1 MTVLTTAA
9 RLLAML
15 RESHNP
21 ILKLHALH
29 NLNLIVDQFWTEI
42 SANLSQ
48 IQRLCE
54 DEQYDH
60 RELAALVT
68 SKVFFHLGGLNESLM
83 YALRAGC
90 LFDVSDNTEYAKTL
104 VAKCVDEY
112 ISLALRGG
120 AATTTESSS
129 SERQDGIVVD
139 PRLVSVVE
147 RTLDKCMA
155 DGKFKH
161 AIGLALECH
170 RLDKVEQAIIRSKN
184 VPKMLSYCLRL
195 LQTFVRRKEFRHEVL
210 RLLVKNYESLQQP
223 DYLSI
228 CQCCMFLDDPQTVA
242 SILGKLLRGGDK
254 TDVLVAYQV
263 AFDLF
268 ENENRKFLLSVRDRL
283 PETSNSAQ
291 QLVSNSVNNAATAAP
306 PPRSAHVIIM
316 SGGSEHGATAIEAEM
331 IRTEEEAP
339 KQESHRG
346 KGLAAINRSTYA
358 QRLKKIKGIFS
369 GDTPINLTLQFLCTH
384 NRATNWAKF
393 SATAGLGVIHRGH
406 LQKAKA
412 VLSPYLPQQGGAGGG
427 GSSFPQGGAL
437 YALGLIHANH
447 GEGIRQYLLDSLRNT
462 GNEVIQ
468 HGACLGLGL
477 AAIGTGDEEIIEEL
491 KAVLYN
497 DSAIAGEAAGISMGL
512 VMVGTPSD
520 KAGEMLTY
528 AHNTQH
534 EKIARG
540 LALGVALML
549 YGCEEEADP
558 VIDQMTRDPDPV
570 LRYGGMYAMAM
581 AYRGTA
587 NNTTIRRLLHFAVS
601 DVNDDVQRTAVLAL
615 GFVLCSEPEQTP
627 RIVSLLVESY
637 NPHVRYGAAMAIGI
651 SCASSGS
658 NKAISLLEPLMTD
671 KVDFVRQGALL
682 GMSMVLLQTTE
693 AREPR
698 LCRFR
703 KQVEATISNKQEE
716 TMTKMGAILAQ
727 GILNAGGC
735 NVGIMLRSRTGH
747 DRMNAIVGMA
757 VFSQFWFWYPLI
769 HFLSLT
775 FSTMAFIGLNE
786 DLCMPK
792 FEFVSDAKPAMFGS
806 SPPVATPVVST
817 ASKIKVPAQVLSTS
831 SRVKSQGIP
840 MMKVS
845 KSKAGKTILQEDG
858 CLDLPSNSKRPKI
871 CSSPINEP
879 EQPTAAKEEE
889 AMDRKSQ
896 HEVRDHQPTAKD
908 EEEFRVTV
916 REKGAPVT
924 QKTQSLEKLTEVLSN
939 PTRIIPAQEK
949 FLRFQEGCRYAPL
962 KLRQGLLGFVMLND
976 LAPSEPVELVTTD
989 AAIFTTTPPITS
1001 SAAGL
1006 FAETS
1011 RSL

>member
-1 MTVLTTAA
+1 M
-9 RLLAML
+9 
-15 RESHNP
+15 
-21 ILKLHALH
+21 
-29 NLNLIVDQFWTEI
+29 FFFEI
-42 SANLSQ
+42 SATFSSCPHTKSM
-48 IQRLCE
+48 LC
-54 DEQYDH
+54 
-60 RELAALVT
+60 
-68 SKVFFHLGGLNESLM
+68 K
-83 YALRAGC
+83 
-90 LFDVSDNTEYAKTL
+90 
-104 VAKCVDEY
+104 
-112 ISLALRGG
+112 
-120 AATTTESSS
+120 TTEC
-129 SERQDGIVVD
+129 DDD
-139 PRLVSVVE
+139 PSN
-147 RTLDKCMA
+147 
-155 DGKFKH
+155 
-161 AIGLALECH
+161 H
-170 RLDKVEQAIIRSKN
+170 RLFFCNSDDRSN
-184 VPKMLSYCLRL
+184 L
-195 LQTFVRRKEFRHEVL
+195 LVL
-210 RLLVKNYESLQQP
+210 RSIKQSVES
-223 DYLSI
+223 
-228 CQCCMFLDDPQTVA
+228 
-242 SILGKLLRGGDK
+242 R
-254 TDVLVAYQV
+254 
-263 AFDLF
+263 
-268 ENENRKFLLSVRDRL
+268 
-283 PETSNSAQ
+283 
-291 QLVSNSVNNAATAAP
+291 NSVCHSATIYSNALMHAGTT
-306 PPRSAHVIIM
+306 V
-316 SGGSEHGATAIEAEM
+316 
-331 IRTEEEAP
+331 
-339 KQESHRG
+339 
-346 KGLAAINRSTYA
+346 
-358 QRLKKIKGIFS
+358 
-369 GDTPINLTLQFLCTH
+369 DTFLRENLDWLS
-384 NRATNWAKF
+384 RATNWAKF

-406 LQKAKA
+406 LQKAKV
-412 VLSPYLPQQGGAGGG
+412 VLSPYLPQQGGVGGG

-520 KAGEMLTY
+520 KVGEMLTY

-693 AREPR
+693 ACEPR

-792 FEFVSDAKPAMFGS
+792 FEFVSDAKPAMFRS

-817 ASKIKVPAQVLSTS
+817 VSKIKVPAQVLSTS

-840 MMKVS
+840 MTKVS

-871 CSSPINEP
+871 FSSPIMEP
-879 EQPTAAKEEE
+879 EQPTAAKEGE

-896 HEVRDHQPTAKD
+896 HEVRDHQPSAKD

-1011 RSL
+1011 ESPLAFNHDSHRPL

>member
-1 MTVLTTAA
+1 
-9 RLLAML
+9 
-15 RESHNP
+15 
-21 ILKLHALH
+21 
-29 NLNLIVDQFWTEI
+29 
-42 SANLSQ
+42 
-48 IQRLCE
+48 
-54 DEQYDH
+54 
-60 RELAALVT
+60 
-68 SKVFFHLGGLNESLM
+68 
-83 YALRAGC
+83 
-90 LFDVSDNTEYAKTL
+90 
-104 VAKCVDEY
+104 
-112 ISLALRGG
+112 
-120 AATTTESSS
+120 
-129 SERQDGIVVD
+129 
-139 PRLVSVVE
+139 
-147 RTLDKCMA
+147 
-155 DGKFKH
+155 
-161 AIGLALECH
+161 
-170 RLDKVEQAIIRSKN
+170 
-184 VPKMLSYCLRL
+184 
-195 LQTFVRRKEFRHEVL
+195 
-210 RLLVKNYESLQQP
+210 
-223 DYLSI
+223 
-228 CQCCMFLDDPQTVA
+228 
-242 SILGKLLRGGDK
+242 
-254 TDVLVAYQV
+254 
-263 AFDLF
+263 
-268 ENENRKFLLSVRDRL
+268 
-283 PETSNSAQ
+283 
-291 QLVSNSVNNAATAAP
+291 
-306 PPRSAHVIIM
+306 
-316 SGGSEHGATAIEAEM
+316 
-331 IRTEEEAP
+331 
-339 KQESHRG
+339 
-346 KGLAAINRSTYA
+346 
-358 QRLKKIKGIFS
+358 
-369 GDTPINLTLQFLCTH
+369 
-384 NRATNWAKF
+384 
-393 SATAGLGVIHRGH
+393 
-406 LQKAKA
+406 
-412 VLSPYLPQQGGAGGG
+412 
-427 GSSFPQGGAL
+427 
-437 YALGLIHANH
+437 
-447 GEGIRQYLLDSLRNT
+447 
-462 GNEVIQ
+462 
-468 HGACLGLGL
+468 
-477 AAIGTGDEEIIEEL
+477 
-491 KAVLYN
+491 
-497 DSAIAGEAAGISMGL
+497 MGL

-587 NNTTIRRLLHFAVS
+587 NNTTIRHLLHFAVS

-615 GFVLCSEPEQTP
+615 GFVLCSEPEQTR

-693 AREPR
+693 AHEPQ

-806 SPPVATPVVST
+806 SPPVATPVVSR

-845 KSKAGKTILQEDG
+845 KLKAGKTILQEDG

-871 CSSPINEP
+871 CSSPIIEP

-924 QKTQSLEKLTEVLSN
+924 QKTKSLEKLTEVLSN